1 MKKIKNIKNIYI
13 GVIGLGYVGL
23 PLSIRMGLK
32 FPVIGY
38 DVDKNRIRQLKKNID
53 STNEVTK
60 KELIDKKN
68 LIFTSHISDLSKCN
82 FFIVTLPTPI
92 NKKNKPD
99 LSIIKTATKDLSRYI
114 NKNDIIVYE
123 STVYPGVTEEICAPI
138 IEKYSGLKFNKDFFC
153 GYSPERINPGDKEKK
168 IHTIKKVVSASTPA
182 TLKIVNK
189 IYSSVI
195 SAGTHK
201 SSSIKIAEAAKVI
214 ENTQRDLNI
223 ALINEISMIFESINI
238 DTHKVL
244 SAAKTKWNFIPF
256 TPGLVGGHCIGVD
269 PYYLTYLS
277 EKLGHKPKV
286 ILAGRKI
293 NNEMH
298 KFVSKRF
305 IDSLKEKKIKL
316 KQSKILIMGYTFK
329 ENCPDTRN
337 TKIKDLA
344 ICLEKSVEKVDIY
357 DPWINN
363 LNDFSKTKDINFIK
377 RPRKN
382 KYDGIIIAVGHSQ
395 FKKIGIKNVKSYGK
409 KISAIFDFK
418 KIYLD
423 KDTDL

>member
-1 MKKIKNIKNIYI
+1 MKNIKNTSI

-32 FPVIGY
+32 FSVIGY
-38 DVDKNRIRQLKKNID
+38 DIDKNRIQQLKKNID
-53 STNEVTK
+53 TTNEITK
-60 KELIDKKN
+60 KELINKKN
-68 LIFTSHISDLSKCN
+68 LIFTNSISDLNKCN
-82 FFIVTLPTPI
+82 FYIVTLPTPI
-92 NKKNKPD
+92 NNKNKPD
-99 LSIIKTATKDLSRYI
+99 LSIIKTATKNLSKYI

-168 IHTIKKVVSASTPA
+168 IHNIKKVVSGSTPG

-201 SSSIKIAEAAKVI
+201 VSNIKIAEAAKVI

-238 DTHKVL
+238 DMHKVL
-244 SAAKTKWNFIPF
+244 KAAKTKWNFIPF

-293 NNEMH
+293 NNQMH

-305 IDSLKEKKIKL
+305 IDKLKEKKIRL

-344 ICLEKSVEKVDIY
+344 LYLKKSVDKVDIY
-357 DPWINN
+357 DPWVNN
-363 LNDFSKTKDINFIK
+363 LEDFSKTQNINFIK
-377 RPRKN
+377 RPKKN
-382 KYDGIIIAVGHSQ
+382 RYDGIIIAVGHSV
-395 FKKIGIKNVKSYGK
+395 FKKVGIKKVRSFGK
-409 KISAIFDFK
+409 KISIIFDFK

-423 KDTDL
+423 KFTDL

>member
-1 MKKIKNIKNIYI
+1 MKNIKNICI

-32 FPVIGY
+32 FSVIGY
-38 DVDKNRIRQLKKNID
+38 DIDKNRIQQLKKNID
-53 STNEVTK
+53 TTNEITK
-60 KELIDKKN
+60 KELKDKKN
-68 LIFTSHISDLSKCN
+68 LIFTNSISDLNKCN
-82 FFIVTLPTPI
+82 FYIVTLPTPI
-92 NKKNKPD
+92 NNKNKPD
-99 LSIIKTATKDLSRYI
+99 LSIIKRATKNLSKYI
-114 NKNDIIVYE
+114 NKNDIVVYE

-168 IHTIKKVVSASTPA
+168 IHNIKKVVSGSTPA

-201 SSSIKIAEAAKVI
+201 VSNIKIAEAAKVI

-244 SAAKTKWNFIPF
+244 RAAKTKWNFIPF

-293 NNEMH
+293 NNQMH

-305 IDSLKEKKIKL
+305 IDKLKEKKIRPKN
-316 KQSKILIMGYTFK
+316 SKILIMGYTFK

-337 TKIKDLA
+337 TKIKNLA
-344 ICLEKSVEKVDIY
+344 LYLEKSVDKVDIY

-363 LNDFSKTKDINFIK
+363 LEDFGKTQSINFIK
-377 RPRKN
+377 RPKKN
-382 KYDGIIIAVGHSQ
+382 GYEGIIIAVGHSV
-395 FKKIGIKNVKSYGK
+395 FKKVGIQKIRSFGK
-409 KISAIFDFK
+409 KTSIIFDFK